1 MPQDTMK
8 VVIDE
13 ALKRRFK
20 VACTEQD
27 QTMSDVVCALVQGWL
42 DGQFVLQNTGQQDKP
57 IGQDTPNP

>member
-1 MPQDTMK
+1 MAQDTMK

-27 QTMSDVVCALVQGWL
+27 QTMSDVVSALVQGWL
-42 DGQFVLQNTGQQDKP
+42 DKKFVLQ
-57 IGQDTPNP
+57 DTQPQAGGDN